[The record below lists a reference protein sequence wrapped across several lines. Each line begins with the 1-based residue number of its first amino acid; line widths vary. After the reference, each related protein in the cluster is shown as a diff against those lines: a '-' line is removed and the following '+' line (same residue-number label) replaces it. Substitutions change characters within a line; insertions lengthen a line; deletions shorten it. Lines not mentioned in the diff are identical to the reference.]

1 MNIFFRCM
9 FLAIELP
16 HVLELDFS
24 SIKDRFIVL
33 QCGLSGTIVFS
44 NCPDKNYSAALEL
57 FKLSNI
63 DYSVQIFFFCICEW
77 NATG

>member
-1 MNIFFRCM
+1 MNIFFFWCLHTKCFVLYNCLKLQFMRSCQFFRCM

-44 NCPDKNYSAALEL
+44 N
-57 FKLSNI
+57 
-63 DYSVQIFFFCICEW
+63 
-77 NATG
+77 

>member
-1 MNIFFRCM
+1 MFCVIYLFEIAIYEELSVFRCM

-44 NCPDKNYSAALEL
+44 N
-57 FKLSNI
+57 
-63 DYSVQIFFFCICEW
+63 
-77 NATG
+77 

>member
-1 MNIFFRCM
+1 MVLQGNAIYEELSIFRCM

-44 NCPDKNYSAALEL
+44 N
-57 FKLSNI
+57 
-63 DYSVQIFFFCICEW
+63 
-77 NATG
+77 

>member
-1 MNIFFRCM
+1 MFCVILLFEIAIYEELSIFRCM

-33 QCGLSGTIVFS
+33 QCGLPGTIVFS
-44 NCPDKNYSAALEL
+44 N
-57 FKLSNI
+57 
-63 DYSVQIFFFCICEW
+63 
-77 NATG
+77 

>member
-1 MNIFFRCM
+1 MFCVIYLFEIAIYELSIFRCI

-44 NCPDKNYSAALEL
+44 N
-57 FKLSNI
+57 
-63 DYSVQIFFFCICEW
+63 
-77 NATG
+77 